1 MKRFTNSGGNANSP
15 QDSRPELGEAASRD
29 SIDPVAASEPDET
42 TRLLPN
48 RIDSNRGYL
57 SPDDPAV
64 SPYNLFSV
72 RAAHYFTGFLL
83 VLTSVWWILLLVSL
97 FVTPPGLETRGS
109 PFTAFS
115 YASVSVTLLA
125 VSLLFFAAPSKSVR
139 IITGVVALLLF
150 INMIITAAV
159 ERTRHEEGWVGITSV
174 AWAFAMSIWT
184 IIADRTVQWGKR
196 EEEERLTGRPESRRT
211 LLEWVEVS
219 VSSIALLTMC
229 AVTALLTC
237 TLILRSLDAGLALP
251 GKRYWVDGNK
261 YEIHVYCHGSKSK
274 EPLPTVLFEGGDDPV
289 ENGLWQ
295 FAQNAVQNGT
305 INRYCFADRPGLGW
319 SDTAPSPFS
328 AGHATEALSE
338 ALARAGETGPWVLV
352 GAGFGSIYS
361 RVFSSRHGTE
371 IEGLLLL
378 DPLHEDLLDRVG
390 SSGRG
395 FWLWLRGVLSPLGID
410 RVPGALFKGRTREER
425 VWGRA
430 AYQTSKTIFAKLQE
444 SLVAN
449 SLTKRDA
456 VTSRAI
462 QYQDTP
468 LTVIS
473 SGKQIKRDKVWES
486 KQQDLSK
493 LTHELL
499 NWDIAEDAPHEIW
512 QTLEGRGLIEKRLKK
527 MVRLPRK
534 RPISAEEVVANA
546 KPADGVDIDETLVNG
561 EAR

>member
-1 MKRFTNSGGNANSP
+1 MKKFFTTADNSSSRSQG
-15 QDSRPELGEAASRD
+15 RPELGESASRD
-29 SIDPVAASEPDET
+29 SLDQPSSAGPPPDET

-48 RIDSNRGYL
+48 RIDSNYNGYL

-83 VLTSVWWILLLVSL
+83 ILTSIWWILLLVSL
-97 FVTPPGLETRGS
+97 FVTPPGFETRGS

-115 YASVSVTLLA
+115 YATVAVTSLA

-139 IITGVVALLLF
+139 IITGIVALFLF
-150 INMIITAAV
+150 INTIITAAV

-174 AWAFAMSIWT
+174 AWALAMAIWT

-211 LLEWVEVS
+211 LLEWIEVS
-219 VSSIALLTMC
+219 VSSIVLIILC
-229 AVTALLTC
+229 VVTALLTC
-237 TLILRSLDAGLALP
+237 TLILRSLDAGLAPL
-251 GKRYWVDGNK
+251 GKRYWVDGGK

-295 FAQNAVQNGT
+295 FAQNAVQNGS

-328 AGHATEALSE
+328 AGQATEALSE
-338 ALARAGETGPWVLV
+338 ALAHAGETGPWILV
-352 GAGFGSIYS
+352 GAGVGSIYS

-390 SSGRG
+390 ASGRG
-395 FWLWLRGVLSPLGID
+395 FWLWLRGVMSPLGLD
-410 RVPGALFKGRTREER
+410 RVPGALFKGRNRADR

-430 AYQTSKTIFAKLQE
+430 AYQNSKTIFAKLQE

-456 VTSRAI
+456 ITSRAI

-468 LTVIS
+468 LALIS
-473 SGKQIKRDKVWES
+473 SGKQIKKDNVWEE
-486 KQQDLSK
+486 KQKDLSK
-493 LTHELL
+493 LTHTLL
-499 NWDIAEDAPHEIW
+499 SWDIVADAPHEIW
-512 QTLEGRGLIEKRLKK
+512 RTLEGRELIEKRLKK
-527 MVRLPRK
+527 LVRRPAK
-534 RPISAEEVVANA
+534 RPGTKEAGSGKEEEVEEIAA
-546 KPADGVDIDETLVNG
+546 G
-561 EAR
+561 EAN

>member
-1 MKRFTNSGGNANSP
+1 MKRFFTSSGDANQS
-15 QDSRPELGEAASRD
+15 QSRRSDLGESASRE
-29 SIDPVAASEPDET
+29 SIDPAAASEADET

-48 RIDSNRGYL
+48 RIDSSYGGGYL

-72 RAAHYFTGFLL
+72 RAAHYFTVFLL
-83 VLTSVWWILLLVSL
+83 VLTTVWWILLLVAL

-109 PFTAFS
+109 PFNAFS
-115 YASVSVTLLA
+115 YACVAETLLA
-125 VSLLFFAAPSKSVR
+125 VSLLFFAAPSRSVR
-139 IITGVVALLLF
+139 IITGVVALFLF
-150 INMIITAAV
+150 VNTIITASV
-159 ERTRHEEGWVGITSV
+159 QRTRHEEGGVGITSV
-174 AWAFAMSIWT
+174 AWAFAMSLWT

-211 LLEWVEVS
+211 LLEWIEVS
-219 VSSIALLTMC
+219 VSSIALLVLC
-229 AVTALLTC
+229 AASALLFC
-237 TLILRSLDAGLALP
+237 TLVLRSVDAGLAPP

-261 YEIHVYCHGSKSK
+261 YQIHVYCHGSKSK

-295 FAQNAVQNGT
+295 LAQNAVQNGS

-328 AGHATEALSE
+328 AGQATEALSE

-352 GAGFGSIYS
+352 GAGSGAIYS

-390 SSGRG
+390 APGRG

-410 RVPGALFKGRTREER
+410 RVPGALFRGRSREDR

-449 SLTKRDA
+449 SLTRRDA
-456 VTSRAI
+456 TTSRAI

-468 LTVIS
+468 LAVVS
-473 SGKQIKRDKVWES
+473 SGQMIRRDKAWEA
-486 KQQDLSK
+486 KQKDLTK
-493 LTHELL
+493 LTHALL
-499 NWDIAEDAPHEIW
+499 GWDVVADAPHEIW
-512 QTLEGRGLIEKRLKK
+512 QTLEGRELIEKRLKK
-527 MVRLPRK
+527 MVHLPQK
-534 RPISAEEVVANA
+534 RPLGADSADSAAAVEAEGEE
-546 KPADGVDIDETLVNG
+546 GG
-561 EAR
+561 EA

>member
-1 MKRFTNSGGNANSP
+1 MKRFFNS
-15 QDSRPELGEAASRD
+15 DTSRQGQSGRSDLGESASRE
-29 SIDPVAASEPDET
+29 SIDPPAASEADET

-48 RIDSNRGYL
+48 RIDSSYGGGYL

-64 SPYNLFSV
+64 TPYNLFLV
-72 RAAHYFTGFLL
+72 RAAHFFTMFLL
-83 VLTSVWWILLLVSL
+83 VLTSIWWILLLVSL
-97 FVTPPGLETRGS
+97 FVTPPGFETRGS
-109 PFTAFS
+109 SFTAFS
-115 YASVSVTLLA
+115 YASVAVTLLS

-139 IITGVVALLLF
+139 IITAIVALFLF
-150 INMIITAAV
+150 INTIITASV

-184 IIADRTVQWGKR
+184 IITDRVVQWGKR

-211 LLEWVEVS
+211 LLEWMEVS
-219 VSSIALLTMC
+219 VSSIALLILG
-229 AVTALLTC
+229 VVSALLFC
-237 TLILRSLDAGLALP
+237 TLILRSLDSGLAPP

-295 FAQNAVQNGT
+295 FAQNAVQNGS

-328 AGHATEALSE
+328 AGQAAEALSE
-338 ALARAGETGPWVLV
+338 ALARAGEMGPWVLV
-352 GAGFGSIYS
+352 GAGSGSIYS

-371 IEGLLLL
+371 IEGLLLI
-378 DPLHEDLLDRVG
+378 DPLHEDLLGRVG
-390 SSGRG
+390 APMLG

-410 RVPGALFKGRTREER
+410 SVPGALFKGRTREDR
-425 VWGRA
+425 VWGRS
-430 AYQTSKTIFAKLQE
+430 AYQSSKTIFAKLQE

-449 SLTKRDA
+449 SLTRRDA
-456 VTSRAI
+456 ITSRAI

-473 SGKQIKRDKVWES
+473 SAKMIHRDKAWQS
-486 KQQDLSK
+486 KQEDLTK
-493 LTHELL
+493 LTHALL
-499 NWDIAEDAPHEIW
+499 HWDVVEDAPHEVW
-512 QTLEGRGLIEKRLKK
+512 RTLEGRELIEKRLKK
-527 MVRLPRK
+527 MVHLPLK
-534 RPISAEEVVANA
+534 RPIEAVSTAVV
-546 KPADGVDIDETLVNG
+546 
-561 EAR
+561 